1 MRIGQLAENPAGL
14 RQLERL
20 VIRFLRRGWRLLRA
34 LDDQPGMDLDEVE
47 VIFEQAKKGR
57 LQIIDQI
64 KEVMP
69 EPREDISKFAP
80 RIMSVKIDPDK
91 IGKLIG
97 PGGKTIRS
105 IQERTGAQVDVE
117 EDGTVFIASVD
128 AEGGLQAKAEV
139 EALGAEI
146 KVGSIYD
153 AKVVSTKDF
162 GCFVEL
168 APGTDAMC
176 HISELDSGYVEN
188 VEKVVSVG
196 DVIKVKVINVDE
208 NGRIKVSRK
217 ALMGEAVAS
226 KGD

>member
-1 MRIGQLAENPAGL
+1 MT
-14 RQLERL
+14 
-20 VIRFLRRGWRLLRA
+20 
-34 LDDQPGMDLDEVE
+34 
-47 VIFEQAKKGR
+47 
-57 LQIIDQI
+57 
-64 KEVMP
+64 
-69 EPREDISKFAP
+69 
-80 RIMSVKIDPDK
+80 VKIDPDK

-117 EDGTVFIASVD
+117 EDGTVFIASVN
-128 AEGGLQAKAEV
+128 AEGGMQARAEV

-146 KVGSIYD
+146 KVGSVYD

-188 VEKVVSVG
+188 VDEVVSVG
-196 DVIKVKVINVDE
+196 DVIKVKVINVDD

-217 ALMGEAVAS
+217 ALLKEEAAAEAN
-226 KGD
+226 

>member
-1 MRIGQLAENPAGL
+1 MT
-14 RQLERL
+14 
-20 VIRFLRRGWRLLRA
+20 
-34 LDDQPGMDLDEVE
+34 
-47 VIFEQAKKGR
+47 
-57 LQIIDQI
+57 
-64 KEVMP
+64 
-69 EPREDISKFAP
+69 
-80 RIMSVKIDPDK
+80 VKIDPDK

-117 EDGTVFIASVD
+117 EDGTVFIASVS
-128 AEGGLQAKAEV
+128 AEGGMQARAEV

-176 HISELDSGYVEN
+176 HISELADGFVKN
-188 VEKVVSVG
+188 VDEVVSIG
-196 DVIKVKVINVDE
+196 DVIKVKVINVDDT
-208 NGRIKVSRK
+208 GRIKVSRK
-217 ALMGEAVAS
+217 ALLKEEAAAETN
-226 KGD
+226 